1 MLDKS
6 KGPLPASPLGHCSI
20 PEASD
25 VRCKRLRAEG
35 NWIAFCNRK
44 QSYRQQ
50 GSTPKEADIMAHH
63 DFPPPGLVETSEG
76 PEIREPAAQAACPL
90 EGAVG
95 DAAAPVSAPP
105 ELDMSTPDIRRD
117 AYWAYNHIGIKG
129 VTQGQAP
136 SQGAWNMLKHFGHDA
151 QTIRDFL
158 EEIAKPMLKSEPKGE
173 SYSDDGRELIVL
185 CERKR
190 AEFAAEAAREEL
202 EAA

>member
-50 GSTPKEADIMAHH
+50 GSTPKEADIMAHR

-76 PEIREPAAQAACPL
+76 PEIREPTDQ
-90 EGAVG
+90 
-95 DAAAPVSAPP
+95 AAPVSAPP

-129 VTQGQAP
+129 VTQAQAP

-190 AEFAAEAAREEL
+190 AEFAAEAARERE